1 MQIDLA
7 AAPTDPSAYDARK
20 RRLVDTFTKLYLRG
34 AWRPLDRLVRRL
46 HAADA
51 AAVFAELPVPQ
62 VVDTLQ
68 VVSRPRHAAR
78 IVNEMPQA
86 LRHQVVEAL
95 PREELAELL
104 ENFRPDELTDL
115 IQALPEDRREHPLSA
130 LPADSRDELDT
141 LLAHDPGA
149 AGGLMTTEFFALHE
163 TVTVREAIDALR
175 GCSDAEMV
183 FYLFLTDEAG
193 HLTGVISLRQLLLA
207 REDAQVAEVMSRRV
221 IRVRTDTEEEQVSR
235 LFDKYRLLALPVVD
249 EEDVLVGIVTVD
261 DIIDVIGESTT
272 EDMLRMAG
280 TRQSEMLTD
289 SVFRIAGVRLPWLF
303 AAFLG
308 GLGATAVIGQYEDIL
323 AQVIILSAFVP
334 IIIGMAGN
342 VGVQSATVTVRG
354 LATGAIHLR
363 DTVAM
368 VFKELRVGLLLGA
381 FYGVILALY
390 GLWMYDS
397 LQLGQVVGLT
407 ILTNMAGAAL
417 LAVSLPMLFVRL
429 NADPAVATG
438 PFVTTAIDVLGVL
451 NYFVIASLIYG
462 L

>member
-7 AAPTDPSAYDARK
+7 AAPTDPSSYDERK
-20 RRLVDTFTKLYLRG
+20 RRLVETFTKLYLRR
-34 AWRPLDRLVRRL
+34 AWRPLERLIRRL

-51 AAVFAELPVPQ
+51 GAVFAELPVPQ
-62 VVDTLQ
+62 VVDILQ
-68 VVSRPRHAAR
+68 AVSDTRHAAQ
-78 IVNEMPQA
+78 IVNEMPQG
-86 LRHQVVEAL
+86 LRHQIVEAL
-95 PREELAELL
+95 PHKDLAELL
-104 ENFRPDELTDL
+104 ENFRPDDLTDL
-115 IQALPEDRREHPLSA
+115 IQALPEEQREHPLSA
-130 LPADSRDELDT
+130 LPAQSRDELDT
-141 LLAHDPGA
+141 LLAHDPGT
-149 AGGLMTTEFFALHE
+149 AGGLMTTEFFSLHE
-163 TVTVREAIDALR
+163 ACTVQEAIDALR
-175 GCSDAEMV
+175 GYADAEMV
-183 FYLFLTDEAG
+183 FYLFLTDDGG

-207 REDAQVAEVMSRRV
+207 PGEAQVADVMSRRV
-221 IRVRTDTEEEQVSR
+221 IRVRTETEEEQVSR

-308 GLGATAVIGQYEDIL
+308 GLGATAVIGQYEEIL
-323 AQVIILSAFVP
+323 GQIIILSAFVP

-354 LATGAIHLR
+354 LATGAIQLR
-363 DTVAM
+363 DTLAM
-368 VFKELRVGLLLGA
+368 VFKELRVGLLLGV
-381 FYGVILALY
+381 FYGIILAAY
-390 GLWMYDS
+390 GYWMYDS

-407 ILTNMAGAAL
+407 ILTNMTGAAL

-429 NADPAVATG
+429 KTDPAVATG

>member
-1 MQIDLA
+1 M
-7 AAPTDPSAYDARK
+7 
-20 RRLVDTFTKLYLRG
+20 VETFTKLYLRG
-34 AWRPLDRLVRRL
+34 SWRPLERLIRRL

-51 AAVFAELPVPQ
+51 AAVLVELPVPQ

-68 VVSRPRHAAR
+68 AVSDLRHAAQ
-78 IVNEMPQA
+78 IVNKMPLA
-86 LRHQVVEAL
+86 IRHQIVEAL
-95 PREELAELL
+95 PHKDLAELL
-104 ENFRPDELTDL
+104 ENFRPDDLTDL
-115 IQALPEDRREHPLSA
+115 IQALPDEQRDHPLSA
-130 LPADSRDELDT
+130 LDAESRSELDT
-141 LLAHDPGA
+141 LLAHDPGS
-149 AGGLMTTEFFALHE
+149 AGGIMTTEFFSLPEAC
-163 TVTVREAIDALR
+163 TVQEAIEALR
-175 GCSDAEMV
+175 GYADAEMV
-183 FYLFLTDEAG
+183 FYLFLTGEEG
-193 HLTGVISLRQLLLA
+193 RLTGVISLRQLLLA
-207 REDAQVAEVMSRRV
+207 PSDAQVADVMSGRV

-249 EEDVLVGIVTVD
+249 DNDVLVGIITVD

-308 GLGATAVIGQYEDIL
+308 GLGATAVIGQYEEVL

-354 LATGAIHLR
+354 LATGAINPR
-363 DTVAM
+363 DTLVM

-381 FYGVILALY
+381 FYGVILAAY
-390 GLWMYDS
+390 GFWVYDS

-407 ILTNMAGAAL
+407 ILTNMTGAAL

-429 NADPAVATG
+429 KADPAVATG

-451 NYFVIASLIYG
+451 NYFAIASLIYG